1 MSNTENGTDDSVA
14 KLKRLQTTALSNTTR
29 RKTHLILLM
38 DCDDNLH
45 SAKHDLEEYNS
56 LFALYQKAHADLCVA
71 IKNEDHLET
80 ETQRYCQHEMS
91 ILQFKKY
98 VTDWIY
104 NVEQRLLDQV
114 EHYSDTRSQRTS
126 SSRAPSSRASS
137 CKSTHTHEKA
147 KLAALLVE
155 QEMLSKMQAIELQEK
170 QLKLEL
176 EIKKSRAREQV
187 FAQDLIDS
195 DYQDSQVDNI
205 DTEMTDGMNE
215 YLDKN
220 YVSRAGEHVNGVGS
234 AQSRPVSRAEF
245 KSTNA
250 HMSHDITMN
259 DIPTN
264 VNQSH
269 THNLYPNVMQM
280 NTSVHGIS
288 QVDTNV
294 FPPTTAINVMSDGH
308 TMLNSIYPVPA
319 AIATNTSVT
328 PINFPTM
335 PTGRSHPTPH
345 APIMISKYTTSNMS
359 THPTHQP
366 VLSSPAPF
374 SFPPYVP
381 TSHTTARMSTLNPLA
396 TPYQQDPLHQLV
408 AAMTLPHPEIP
419 KFNGNPMEYSTFMM
433 AFTSRIE
440 SRTSNNADR
449 LYFLDQLLEGEAKD
463 VIGGCLHMEPFLGY
477 IEAKS
482 ILQREYG
489 DPYKIATSYTKKVL
503 SWPIIKHDTDLKCFS
518 IFLTKCRN
526 AMLNIPDMGVL
537 NHIPNLQAI
546 VSKLP
551 NYLQNKWRDN
561 VNKLRYNEQRLANF
575 QDLSHFVHRESET
588 ANDPVFG
595 KQALTTCNQSSS
607 STGINPSHRG
617 KSPLKYDNS
626 SSFAVNSTHD
636 NNMNSRPIN
645 CKLCNQSHDLDRCSE
660 FLDKSIEDR
669 RSFLKDKNLC
679 FACFGW
685 NHTSRGCL
693 RKRTCNK
700 CGKKHPTSLHMENF
714 IPNSPEIMQPISH
727 VETTST
733 STSTHDNNCFMS
745 NTKNE
750 HSVVLH
756 AIIPVNVWQHG
767 NTHSVLTYAFY
778 DNGSS
783 GCFMTN
789 DLMHQLEA
797 CVEDTSLT
805 LRTMHGKSTLKCT
818 AIANLIVSGI
828 DGQNPIEIPRCFTRD

>member
-1 MSNTENGTDDSVA
+1 MNRQLYEVNYDLTLVQKKFKLFLSVRHRQFVTATMSNTEAETDDSVP
-14 KLKRLQTTALSNTTR
+14 KLKRSQTTALSNTTR
-29 RKTHLILLM
+29 RKTHLIHLM
-38 DCDDNLH
+38 NCDDNLH
-45 SAKHDLEEYNS
+45 SVKHELDEYNS
-56 LFALYQKAHADLCVA
+56 LFAVYQKAHADVCVA
-71 IKNEDHLET
+71 IKDEDHLET

-104 NVEQRLLDQV
+104 KVEQRLLDQV

-126 SSRAPSSRASS
+126 ASRAPSSRASS
-137 CKSTHTHEKA
+137 FHSTHTHEKA

-155 QEMLSKMQAIELQEK
+155 QEMLSQMQAIELQEK

-187 FAQDLIDS
+187 FAQDLFDS
-195 DYQDSQVDNI
+195 DYQDSKVDIMDN
-205 DTEMTDGMNE
+205 EMTDGMNE

-220 YVSRAGEHVNGVGS
+220 YVSRAGEHVNVVGS
-234 AQSRPVSRAEF
+234 AESRPVSRAEF
-245 KSTNA
+245 QSTNA
-250 HMSHDITMN
+250 PMSHDITMN
-259 DIPTN
+259 DIPMN

-269 THNLYPNVMQM
+269 AHNLYPNVMQT

-308 TMLNSIYPVPA
+308 TMLNNIYPVPA
-319 AIATNTSVT
+319 AMATNTSVT

-335 PTGRSHPTPH
+335 PTGTCISHPTPH
-345 APIMISKYTTSNMS
+345 VPIMTSKYATSYTS
-359 THPTHQP
+359 THQTHQP
-366 VLSSPAPF
+366 TVLSSPAPF
-374 SFPPYVP
+374 SFHPYVP
-381 TSHTTARMSTLNPLA
+381 TSRTTARMSTLNPLA

-408 AAMTLPHPEIP
+408 AALTLPHPELP

-489 DPYKIATSYTKKVL
+489 DPYKVATSYTKKVL
-503 SWPIIKHDTDLKCFS
+503 SWPIIKHDSDLKCFS

-537 NHIPNLQAI
+537 NHLPNLQAM

-551 NYLQNKWRDN
+551 NYLQNKWCDN
-561 VNKLRYNEQRLANF
+561 VNKLRCNEHRIANF
-575 QDLSHFVHRESET
+575 HDLSHFVHRASET

-595 KQALTTCNQSSS
+595 KQALTQCNQSSS
-607 STGINPSHRG
+607 SIGVKPFHRG
-617 KSPLKYDNS
+617 KSSPSKYDNS
-626 SSFAVNSTHD
+626 SSFVITSTHD
-636 NNMNSRPIN
+636 NNVASRQIN
-645 CKLCNQSHDLDRCSE
+645 CKLCNQSHDLDTCFE
-660 FLDKSIEDR
+660 FLNKSIEDR
-669 RSFLKDKNLC
+669 RSFLKNKNLC

-685 NHTSRGCL
+685 NHISKGCL
-693 RKRTCNK
+693 NKRTCNT
-700 CGKKHPTSLHMENF
+700 CGKTHPTSLHMENF
-714 IPNSPEIMQPISH
+714 IPRNPEIVQPISQA
-727 VETTST
+727 ETTSADV
-733 STSTHDNNCFMS
+733 THNNGCFMS

-750 HSVVLH
+750 HC
-756 AIIPVNVWQHG
+756 G
-767 NTHSVLTYAFY
+767 T
-778 DNGSS
+778 
-783 GCFMTN
+783 
-789 DLMHQLEA
+789 A
-797 CVEDTSLT
+797 C
-805 LRTMHGKSTLKCT
+805 HY
-818 AIANLIVSGI
+818 
-828 DGQNPIEIPRCFTRD
+828 PRQCVATR